1 VVEIRPAVAVE
12 AVQGDDGTP
21 NLQWVN
27 RLSIGSGVVVNES
40 RAAAE
45 GIKDV
50 EEGDVA
56 AGYCGKAVWDELP
69 GELLSGGL
77 PKAAKDDS
85 RGREESGG
93 GPHGSNRDAEFLAS
107 AVVPFCTSQ
116 AYRWHVK

>member
-1 VVEIRPAVAVE
+1 MGR
-12 AVQGDDGTP
+12 
-21 NLQWVN
+21 
-27 RLSIGSGVVVNES
+27 SVNES